1 MMQKITPF
9 LWFDD
14 NAEEAMNFY
23 VSLFDNSRVVNIFHY
38 PDEPMDIP
46 IQDMQ
51 GKVLTGE
58 FELDG
63 QQFMALDGGPQ
74 FQFTPG
80 ISFLV
85 YCRTDDEI
93 DGLFEQLSTGGG
105 VMMPLQQYPFAEKF
119 AWVQDRY
126 RLSWQL
132 MLSSSEY
139 TQKIVPYL
147 MFVGEQHG
155 KAEEAIK
162 LYTTLFDNSSIQTI
176 DRYGPD
182 EGEIEGS
189 VKHARFTL
197 NGQQFMALESA
208 AEHKFTFTEAIS
220 LFVNCENQEE
230 VDRLW
235 ENLSFYPEAE
245 QCGWLKDKFGVSWQI
260 VPSEYMDMMKGPDPA
275 RSKRVMDAMLQMKK
289 FELDILRQV
298 YEGEVSRE

>member
-23 VSLFDNSRVVNIFHY
+23 VSLFENSRVVNIFRY
-38 PDEPMDIP
+38 PDEPLDIP
-46 IQDMQ
+46 MQ
-51 GKVLTGE
+51 GMEGKVLTGE
-58 FELDG
+58 FELGG

-74 FQFTPG
+74 FQFTPA
-80 ISFLV
+80 ISFFV
-85 YCRTDDEI
+85 NCRTEDEI
-93 DGLFEQLSTGGG
+93 DRLFEQLSARGD

-126 RLSWQL
+126 GLTWQL
-132 MLSSSEY
+132 MLSGGEY
-139 TQKIVPYL
+139 TQKVVPYL
-147 MFVGEQHG
+147 MFVGAQHG
-155 KAEEAIK
+155 KAEEAIN
-162 LYTTLFDNSSIQTI
+162 LYTSLFDNSNIQII
-176 DRYGPD
+176 DRYGPGED
-182 EGEIEGS
+182 ETEGT
-189 VKHARFTL
+189 VRHARFKL
-197 NGQQFMALESA
+197 SGQEFMALDSA
-208 AEHKFTFTEAIS
+208 LEHKFTFTEAIS

-235 ENLSFYPEAE
+235 ENLSFVPEAE

-260 VPSEYMDMMKGPDPA
+260 VPSEYMEMMKDPDPA

-289 FELDILRQV
+289 FEIGALRRV